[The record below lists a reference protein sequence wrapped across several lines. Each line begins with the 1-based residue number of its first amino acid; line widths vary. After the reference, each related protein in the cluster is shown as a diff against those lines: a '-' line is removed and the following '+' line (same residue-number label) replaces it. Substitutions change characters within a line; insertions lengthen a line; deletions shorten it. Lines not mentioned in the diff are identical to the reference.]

1 MNNGK
6 PKYSRSNWIFR
17 IVEAM
22 RPKWKLADE
31 VNELKHRL
39 KLRDEEI
46 SDLRE
51 WVEAH
56 RELLDAM
63 RADTRLIG
71 MAAQA
76 DLDRMSIVTAKESQQ
91 SEPR

>member
-6 PKYSRSNWIFR
+6 PKYSRSNWVFR
-17 IVEAM
+17 VVEAT
-22 RPKWKLADE
+22 RAKWRLADE

-39 KLRDEEI
+39 KLRDERI
-46 SDLRE
+46 SDLME

-76 DLDRMSIVTAKESQQ
+76 DLDRVSSVVEKANQQ
-91 SEPR
+91 TEPR